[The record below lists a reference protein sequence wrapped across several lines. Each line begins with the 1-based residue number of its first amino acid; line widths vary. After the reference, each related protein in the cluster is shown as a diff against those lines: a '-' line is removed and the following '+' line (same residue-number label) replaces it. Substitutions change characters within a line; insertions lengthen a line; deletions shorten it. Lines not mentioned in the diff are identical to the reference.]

1 MCCVHAKQTNKQK
14 PIKKKGGA
22 FLSSDTAVLIP
33 GYFHPGA
40 FYKILMPR
48 SRPRSIKSEPLGPGY
63 HQYFLNAPRVMLMCS
78 RVQKPPP
85 PGRRRPGHL
94 FVFYLWYAL
103 VDLINMAIHC

>member
-40 FYKILMPR
+40 FIKFLCLGHVPDQLNQSLWDLGII
-48 SRPRSIKSEPLGPGY
+48 SI
-63 HQYFLNAPRVMLMCS
+63 F
-78 RVQKPPP
+78 
-85 PGRRRPGHL
+85 
-94 FVFYLWYAL
+94 
-103 VDLINMAIHC
+103 

>member
-40 FYKILMPR
+40 F
-48 SRPRSIKSEPLGPGY
+48 IKFLCLGHVPD
-63 HQYFLNAPRVMLMCS
+63 QLN
-78 RVQKPPP
+78 
-85 PGRRRPGHL
+85 
-94 FVFYLWYAL
+94 
-103 VDLINMAIHC
+103 